1 MDRMPVGRILLLAGI
16 LVVSCGLA
24 PCVAAMQPQDADNA
38 AVSTPS
44 PQPAEPPSLGST
56 TDMTLTELKQ
66 VGRQRSAYRRQQ
78 LLREELVESLQPDIQ
93 GFQGN
98 IQPIL
103 TKACVSCHGPETRE
117 GNIRIDTLNPDLVHG
132 SDASWWLEVVAVL
145 SNGEMPPA
153 GEGELS
159 EQDRSRV
166 VDWLSSEIQRASAIR
181 RSEQGHSSFRRMTR
195 YEYNHALQDLL
206 GLPWDFAGDLP
217 PESASEDGFHNS
229 SEMLH
234 MSATQFAT
242 YRDLGLAALKKA
254 TVEGDRP
261 PQLHWSVS
269 MRSASAALWQKQNDE
284 LEQIRQQLQ
293 NNPDV
298 QQQELLNRIQAFQ
311 NVPGGTH
318 YRDLVTGRMASAAWD
333 YGGAKYAWAPQLEAA
348 PAPGPG
354 DAVAVLPRGQRLIVE
369 LGDQI
374 PDKGTLRVRVRASAK
389 AEEATGRPSL
399 QLEFGWQASNDS
411 QASVRISPRDLEIDA
426 PPGQPQFY
434 EWQIPLTEVQPRN
447 SVRGVWKMG
456 DLPSPS
462 EYLRF
467 VNSSVSQGAIEID
480 YVEVTAPWYE
490 QWPPES
496 HQRIF
501 VDSVHKTN
509 EVEYAREILTGFITR
524 AWRRPALAEDVAQ
537 KLSLF
542 TKIRPECRSF
552 EEAMLEVLATVLASP
567 RFLYLVRTA
576 DSDATVSGN
585 ADASQRLSDFELATR
600 LSMFLWCS
608 IPDDEL
614 LQLAAAGRLGSEEV
628 LINQVQRMLSDPRSS
643 RFAEHFVRQWLGM
656 QLLDYLKVDRKVYP
670 QFDVSL
676 KEAMQQEPVAFF
688 TDVLAENSSV
698 LDFLHAEYA
707 LVNERLAGHYQIPD
721 VRGNEFRKVQLGQ
734 QSHRGGLLT
743 QAGLLAMNSDGKD
756 SHPLKRGIWVLK
768 SVLNDP
774 PPPPPPAVPIID
786 LADPEIAKLTLKQRM
801 ENHRSQPA
809 CLSCHSKIDP
819 WGIAFENYDAVGNW
833 RKEIGGQPVDAR
845 SLLFNSQELNG
856 IDGLKRFLL
865 EHRQDQFVRALAH
878 KLATWAVG
886 RPLTFG
892 DRSAVDQI
900 ATALRQQ
907 DDGLATLVT
916 LIATSDLFRTR

>member
-1 MDRMPVGRILLLAGI
+1 MSRMPVGRILLLAGI
-16 LVVSCGLA
+16 LVASSGLA
-24 PCVAAMQPQDADNA
+24 SCVAAVLPQAADNA
-38 AVSTPS
+38 TTPS
-44 PQPAEPPSLGST
+44 PSSKPVEESSVGST
-56 TDMTLTELKQ
+56 GEMTLPELKQ
-66 VGRQRSAYRRQQ
+66 IGRQRSAYRRQQ
-78 LLREELVESLQPDIQ
+78 VREELVDSPQPDLA
-93 GFQGN
+93 GFQAN

-103 TKACVSCHGPETRE
+103 MKACVSCHGPETRE

-153 GEGELS
+153 GEGDLAD
-159 EQDRSRV
+159 QDRSRV

-181 RSEQGHSSFRRMTR
+181 RTEQGHSSFRRMTR
-195 YEYNHALQDLL
+195 YEYNYALQDLL
-206 GLPWDFAGDLP
+206 GLPWNFAGDLP

-254 TVEGDRP
+254 TVEGDQP
-261 PQLHWSVS
+261 PVLHWGVS
-269 MRSASAALWQKQNDE
+269 MRSASTALWQKQNDE
-284 LEQIRQQLQ
+284 LEQIRTQHQDNPEVQQRELQ
-293 NNPDV
+293 N
-298 QQQELLNRIQAFQ
+298 RIKAFQ

-318 YRDLVTGRMASAAWD
+318 YRDLITGRMASASWD
-333 YGGAKYAWAPQLEAA
+333 YGGARYARAPQPTA
-348 PAPGPG
+348 GPVPETS
-354 DAVAVLPRGQRLIVE
+354 DAVAVIPRGQKLIVE
-369 LGDQI
+369 LGDRI
-374 PDKGTLRVRVRASAK
+374 PDEGTLRVRVRASAVTDSP
-389 AEEATGRPSL
+389 AERPSL

-411 QASVRISPRDLEIDA
+411 QASVRISPQDLEIDA
-426 PPGQPQFY
+426 PPGQPRFY
-434 EWQIPLTEVQPRN
+434 EWQIPLTEIHPRN
-447 SVRGVWKMG
+447 SVRGVWKLG

-524 AWRRPALAEDVAQ
+524 AWRRPAMPEEVAQ

-542 TKIRPECRSF
+542 ARIRPECRSF
-552 EEAMLEVLATVLASP
+552 EEAMLEVLSTVLASP
-567 RFLYLVRTA
+567 RFLYLLRTE
-576 DSDATVSGN
+576 DSDSTASGE
-585 ADASQRLSDFELATR
+585 SVRPSRLSDFELATR

-608 IPDDEL
+608 IPDNEL
-614 LQLAAAGRLGSEEV
+614 LQLAAENRLGSDDV
-628 LINQVQRMLSDPRSS
+628 LTSQVQRMLADPRAA
-643 RFAEHFVRQWLGM
+643 RFAEQFVRQWLGM

-670 QFDVSL
+670 RFDTSL
-676 KEAMQQEPVAFF
+676 KDAMQQEPVAFF
-688 TDVLAENSSV
+688 EEVLAENHSV
-698 LDFLHAEYA
+698 LDFLHADYV
-707 LVNERLAGHYQIPD
+707 LVNERLAEHYGLAG
-721 VRGNEFRKVQLGQ
+721 VRGNEFRKVLLDQ
-734 QSHRGGLLT
+734 QSQRGGLLT
-743 QAGLLAMNSDGKD
+743 QAGLLAMNSDGRD

-809 CLSCHSKIDP
+809 CFSCHSKIDP
-819 WGIAFENYDAVGNW
+819 WGIAFENYDAVGSW
-833 RKEIGGQPVDAR
+833 RTDIGGQPVDAA
-845 SLLFNSQELNG
+845 SLLFNSQQLNG
-856 IDGLKRFLL
+856 VDGLKRFLL

-878 KLATWAVG
+878 KLATWAIG